1 MWWSTL
7 VSAVGG
13 LVVGVVVAVAVLM
26 LRQKRAVRL
35 ASQIKKAAQEEAERL
50 KQEAEIAAKEEAM
63 RIRQMAQEEAEKIRE
78 ELRNERK
85 RLERKEDT
93 LDQKAD
99 FLSRKERQIE
109 QRLQEIK
116 RKEEELERRY
126 QEVEELREKQV
137 EELQRVAKMSREKA
151 REVLLSKLEKEL
163 EREASLLVARY
174 TERAREKAEDEAR
187 RILATAIQRI
197 SVEHTQESVVSTVD
211 LPNEEMKG
219 RIIGREGRN
228 IRAFEKAT
236 GADLIVDDTPGVVV
250 VSCFDSIRREI
261 ARRALERLVADGR
274 IHPARIEEVVEQ
286 TRKQLNE
293 QMQKIGR
300 EASMELDIHG
310 LHPRLVMLLG
320 RLKFRT
326 SYGQNVLQHSIEV
339 AHLCGMLAAELG
351 FDVKLAKRCGLL
363 HDIGKAVDH
372 EIEGAHAQIGA
383 DLAKRYQEKPVVC
396 NAIAAHHGDVPP
408 ETPYAVIVQAADA
421 ISASRPGARRET
433 LEKYIQRLEKLEA
446 VASEFEGVRNAY
458 AIQAGREVRVII
470 DPEKVSDEQAL
481 VLARNIANR
490 IADEMT
496 FAGEIKV
503 TVIRETR
510 AVEYAR

>member
-1 MWWSTL
+1 MWWQTL

-13 LVVGVVVAVAVLM
+13 LVAGGVVTLILLL
-26 LRQKRAVRL
+26 LRQRRAERH
-35 ASQIKKAAQEEAERL
+35 ASSIIKKAKEEAERL
-50 KQEAEIAAKEEAM
+50 KQDAEIAAKEEAM
-63 RIRQMAQEEAEKIRE
+63 RIRQEAQKEAEKLWS
-78 ELRNERK
+78 ELRAERK

-93 LDQKAD
+93 IEQKVD
-99 FLSRKERQIE
+99 FITRKERQLE
-109 QRLQEIK
+109 QRENELKKRQEAL
-116 RKEEELERRY
+116 KEREAELERLKERHM
-126 QEVEELREKQV
+126 
-137 EELQRVAKMSREKA
+137 EELQRVARMSREEA
-151 REVLLSKLEKEL
+151 REALFSRLEKEL
-163 EREASLLVARY
+163 ERETAMLVARY
-174 TERAREKAEDEAR
+174 TERAKEKAEEEAR
-187 RILATAIQRI
+187 RILATAIQRV

-228 IRAFEKAT
+228 IRAFEKTT
-236 GADLIVDDTPGVVV
+236 GVDLIVDDTPGVVV
-250 VSCFDSIRREI
+250 VSCFDSIRREV

-293 QMQKIGR
+293 QIQKIGR
-300 EASMELDIHG
+300 DAAVEVDVHG
-310 LHPRLVMLLG
+310 LHPRLTMLLG
-320 RLKFRT
+320 RLHFRT
-326 SYGQNVLQHSIEV
+326 SYGQNVLRHSIEV
-339 AHLCGMLAAELG
+339 AYLSGILAAELG

-372 EIEGAHAQIGA
+372 EIEGAHPQIGA
-383 DLAKRYQEKPVVC
+383 DLAKRYQEKPLVC
-396 NAIAAHHGDVPP
+396 NAIAAHHGDVPA
-408 ETPYAVIVQAADA
+408 ETPYAVIVQTADA

-433 LEKYIQRLEKLEA
+433 LEKYIQRLERLEA
-446 VASEFEGVRNAY
+446 VANEFEGVKNAY
-458 AIQAGREVRVII
+458 AIQAGREVRVIV
-470 DPEKVSDEQAL
+470 DPEKMSDEEAL

-490 IADEMT
+490 IAEELT

>member
-26 LRQKRAVRL
+26 LRQKRAARL

-50 KQEAEIAAKEEAM
+50 KQAAEIAAKEEAM
-63 RIRQMAQEEAEKIRE
+63 RIRQTAQEEAEKIRA
-78 ELRNERK
+78 ELRNERR

-109 QRLQEIK
+109 QRMQEVK
-116 RKEEELERRY
+116 RKEEELKKRY
-126 QEVEELREKQV
+126 QEVEELRAKQV
-137 EELQRVAKMSREKA
+137 EELQRVAKMSREEA

-174 TERAREKAEDEAR
+174 TERARERAEDEAR
-187 RILATAIQRI
+187 RILATTIQRV
-197 SVEHTQESVVSTVD
+197 SVEHTQEGVVSTVD

-236 GADLIVDDTPGVVV
+236 GVDLIVDDTPGVVV
-250 VSCFDSIRREI
+250 VSCFDSIRREV

-351 FDVKLAKRCGLL
+351 FEVKLAKRCGLL

-372 EIEGAHAQIGA
+372 EIEGAHPQIGA
-383 DLAKRYQEKPVVC
+383 DLAKRYQEKSVVC

-433 LEKYIQRLEKLEA
+433 LEKYIQRLERLES
-446 VASEFEGVRNAY
+446 VASEFEGVRSAY

-470 DPEKVSDEQAL
+470 DPEKVSDEEAL

-490 IADEMT
+490 IADELT